1 MIFSG
6 GTMPGPAIHI
16 SVMRHVAKAMAEAGY
31 EPVRSKRVNPN
42 WAGADP
48 IELGQLMRDHD
59 NFAALGAH
67 GPDLFFLLPDFRDV
81 DGIPVSSVLIVVLDF
96 LEGVYDALDPYI
108 SKWEHYLG
116 PISEDTAEEI
126 SRLTGGLSESLSNIG
141 GELAGILITALED
154 FVTSQSDLWEF
165 FSLGLNKG
173 YDDQAYFWS
182 DIGHY
187 RRTGAFGRAL
197 WEHANGDMADDGLRA
212 YSLGYM
218 THLATDTTAHSF
230 VNSICG
236 GPFRTHWQRHHLVEN
251 HMDALWY
258 LQDDLGP
265 RAGDQYPQ
273 FTESALYYDIAFDED
288 DDDVVDRPSYPT
300 GDTLRENWERA
311 RKLDIDSELPDG
323 IADLLAQV
331 IEDLYYGQGGS
342 HPKILHDNDGRPS
355 PDLIAEA
362 YRLWIRLLKLVTVD
376 GFSHEPPPPP
386 DVFPNLD
393 FPTIGDPSEEPPGED
408 DDSWWNDLLDFILSI
423 VALILYLL
431 EVIAYLATLPWAI
444 LADLL
449 TYPFR
454 LALYYAF
461 ELPLFH
467 MLKAFRSVLVM
478 TGYLHPMEDEIR
490 LGLVRVGDKD
500 SVNVQAVN
508 DDVNDVFG
516 GVTPPSV
523 ERELFRD
530 PAYPYVHPPDEFHHP
545 WDYPDYVDPKQ
556 ATERCPTT
564 AGPWA
569 RLDGPDALFADGDQD
584 VTIRDRLESAP
595 TPFDV
600 DTVGLDVGPDNHLG
614 DPVAFSKYLIWLMT
628 REPGDEG
635 RGPEIVDWNLD
646 ADRGYGYHDWDWN
659 RDPNADGVDDPN
671 GNPYQPPCTWPPQSD
686 TPPAPNYDPNVPLK
700 LHWTGPGLEDPGC
713 DVATTCAGEEEGPII
728 LLSAGGR
735 RASRR
740 STTARSVQPRRRTTR
755 ARPESARSRSVPPHA
770 EAPQD
775 ADTAAGLMGVEE
787 APEPPPDQ
795 TTTDT

>member
-1 MIFSG
+1 
-6 GTMPGPAIHI
+6 MPGPAIHI
-16 SVMRHVAKAMAEAGY
+16 SVMRHVARAMADGGY
-31 EPVRSKRVNPN
+31 TPDRSERVDPN
-42 WAGADP
+42 WSGPDPADLAR
-48 IELGQLMRDHD
+48 IMRDHD

-81 DGIPVSSVLIVVLDF
+81 DGIPVSSVLIIVLDF
-96 LEGVYDALDPYI
+96 LEGLFEAVDPYI

-126 SRLTGGLSESLSNIG
+126 SRLTGGLSETLGNIG
-141 GELAGILITALED
+141 GELGGILITALED
-154 FVTSQSDLWEF
+154 FVTSQADLWEF

-212 YSLGYM
+212 YALGYM

-230 VNSICG
+230 VNAICG

-288 DDDVVDRPSYPT
+288 DGSVVERPSYPT
-300 GDTLRENWERA
+300 GDTLRENWVRG

-323 IADLLAQV
+323 IAGLLMQV
-331 IEDLYYGQGGS
+331 IEDLYYGPGDP
-342 HPKILHDNDGRPS
+342 HPKILHDNDGRPT
-355 PDLIAEA
+355 PELIAEA
-362 YRLWIRLLKLVTVD
+362 YRLWIRLLKLVATD

-393 FPTIGDPSEEPPGED
+393 FPTPADPSDEPPGDD
-408 DDSWWNDLLDFILSI
+408 DDSWWDDLLDFILSV
-423 VALILYLL
+423 VAAILYLL

-444 LADLL
+444 LADIL

-454 LALYYAF
+454 LALYYAL

-467 MLKAFRSVLVM
+467 MLKSFRAVLVM

-500 SVNVQAVN
+500 SVSVQAVN
-508 DDVNDVFG
+508 GDINDVFG
-516 GVTPPSV
+516 GVTPPDQG
-523 ERELFRD
+523 RELFRD

-545 WDYPDYVDPKQ
+545 WDYPDYVDPKV

-564 AGPWA
+564 AGPWR
-569 RLDGPDALFADGDQD
+569 RLDGPDALFADAGQD
-584 VTIRDRLESAP
+584 VNIRDRLEAAGS
-595 TPFDV
+595 PFDV
-600 DTVGLDVGPDNHLG
+600 DTVGLDVQPDNSLG
-614 DPVAFSKYLIWLMT
+614 DPVAFSKYLIWLLT
-628 REPGDEG
+628 RDPDQKGD
-635 RGPEIVDWNLD
+635 GPEIVDWNLD

-659 RDPNADGVDDPN
+659 RDASADPVDDPN
-671 GNPYQPPCTWPPQSD
+671 RNGFQPPCVWPPQSD
-686 TPPAPNYDPNVPLK
+686 SPPAPQYDPNVPLR
-700 LHWTGPGLEDPGC
+700 LYWTGPGSENPGC
-713 DVATTCAGEEEGPII
+713 DVESQCAGEGPII
-728 LLSAGGR
+728 LLS
-735 RASRR
+735 
-740 STTARSVQPRRRTTR
+740 TTAGRGARGRTGSR
-755 ARPESARSRSVPPHA
+755 ARSSSRSRSRSA
-770 EAPQD
+770 APNTASSPTAGRP
-775 ADTAAGLMGVEE
+775 ADGS
-787 APEPPPDQ
+787 
-795 TTTDT
+795 TDETSKGS